1 MDSELLLTAGAVFGA
16 LLALILLRKVV
27 GAVLRI
33 LLRTAVG
40 GGVLAVLSPVGSM
53 LGLNLGVNLY
63 NALVIGVLGAPG
75 LGLLMLLNWLLALPY

>member
-27 GAVLRI
+27 GAVLRL

>member
-1 MDSELLLTAGAVFGA
+1 MDSELLLTAGAVFGG
-16 LLALILLRKVV
+16 LLVLILLRKVV
-27 GAVLRI
+27 GEVLRI

-40 GGVLAVLSPVGSM
+40 GGILAVLSPVGNL

-75 LGLLMLLNWLLALPY
+75 LGLLMLLNWLLALPQ